1 MGNEPILMPTHTV
14 TQKKLFKPSRKK
26 RKHKQIDL
34 FICDLSDVPFKDDLG
49 SMEHPFFALSTKPQT
64 KTIEYEH
71 NGNTLTIIPSV
82 NGMATI
88 FDKDIL
94 IYCISQLVAAVNA
107 GEGTAKRVRFQAY
120 DCLKTVERGTGG
132 NDYKKLE
139 DALVRLRGTTI
150 KTDVKT
156 GGQRVREGFGF
167 IESYKILQKDNQDR
181 MVAVEVVLSD
191 WIYSGIIGKE
201 VLSIDPEY
209 FLLRRPLDKRL
220 YEISRKHCGHQSSWE
235 IGIDK
240 LHKKTGSN
248 SRRGEFNRLI
258 NSTIDAQ
265 AGSKAAGTE
274 YLPGYDI
281 ERIDKTKVRFTN
293 REKQPKPQP
302 DVPRRST
309 IYPEDTSGEFPK
321 LKLDTYS
328 RAKEVVPGID
338 VYFLEQEWHSF
349 WDKNG
354 RGELRD
360 PDAAFIGFCKKRLTT

>member
-1 MGNEPILMPTHTV
+1 MSTSAV
-14 TQKKLFKPSRKK
+14 TQKKTYKPSRKK
-26 RKHKQIDL
+26 KAYQQIDL

-71 NGNTLTIIPSV
+71 NGNSLTIIPGMK
-82 NGMATI
+82 GMATI
-88 FDKDIL
+88 FDKDVL

-120 DCLKTVERGTGG
+120 DCLKTIERSTGG
-132 NDYKKLE
+132 NDYRKLE
-139 DALVRLRGTTI
+139 EALVRLRGTTI

-156 GGQRVREGFGF
+156 GGKRIREGFGF
-167 IESYKILQKDNQDR
+167 IESYKIVQKDNQNR

-191 WIYSGIIGKE
+191 WIYGGIVERE

-220 YEISRKHCGHQSSWE
+220 YEISRKHCGQQASWG

-258 NSTIDAQ
+258 NSTIEAQVDAKSIG
-265 AGSKAAGTE
+265 AE
-274 YLPGYDI
+274 YLPEYDI
-281 ERIDKTKVRFTN
+281 ERVDKTKIRFTKRKELQEQN
-293 REKQPKPQP
+293 PAEKKHT
-302 DVPRRST
+302 RAT
-309 IYPEDTSGEFPK
+309 IYPEDTTGEFPK
-321 LKLDTYS
+321 LKLDTYE
-328 RAKEVVPGID
+328 RGRRVAPGWD
-338 VYFLEQEWHSF
+338 VYYLEQEWHSF
-349 WDKNG
+349 WDSNG
-354 RGELRD
+354 REPLRD
-360 PDAAFIGFCKKRLTT
+360 PDKAFIGFCRKRNSQQPSP